1 MCQSQTDLIAIKFKH
16 QLMHSLLNLIK
27 FKIYIKIT
35 LIFSYK
41 FRSLNMTIITE
52 PSFFY
57 YYYACS
63 ITTSNTTCSVVASY
77 YLWLLSFY
85 VYKLMILLRI
95 SLYFIVCQSLCSP

>member
-63 ITTSNTTCSVVASY
+63 ITSNTTCSVVASY